1 MAKKKTEQKK
11 FKENVMITGVSIEI
25 PEMALEDLLKAM
37 AEIKKEENN
46 DSSIKSKS

>member
-37 AEIKKEENN
+37 AEIKKAKKE
-46 DSSIKSKS
+46 KSRKLE